1 MAYKRT
7 QEQLVIEAFR
17 YMIANGEAV
26 RTKVEIPLQTGGV
39 FEKVIYKVKAR

>member
-7 QEQLVIEAFR
+7 QEQLVI
-17 YMIANGEAV
+17 EAV

-39 FEKVIYKVKAR
+39 FEKVIYKVKGR